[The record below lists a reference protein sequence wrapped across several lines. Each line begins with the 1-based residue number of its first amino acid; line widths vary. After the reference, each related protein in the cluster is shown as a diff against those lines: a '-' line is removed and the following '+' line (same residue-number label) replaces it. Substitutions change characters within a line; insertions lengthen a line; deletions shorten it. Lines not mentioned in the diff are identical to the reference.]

1 MDPFGNIPLFAST
14 LKNITDQRRK
24 YTIIVREHIIAF
36 GVLFAFML
44 VGDKFLAT
52 LGLSGESLQIAGG
65 VVLFLIA
72 LKMIFPGPA
81 DRSGASDMP
90 AGEPLVVPLAVPLVA
105 GPSALATVLLFV
117 SQAPSRLFDW
127 VAALTIAIVTS
138 LVVLLTATAT
148 HKLIGERILV
158 AIERLM
164 GLILVAV
171 SIEMFVKGVKGVL

>member
-1 MDPFGNIPLFAST
+1 MEYSIISAAILLILIMDPFGNIPLFAST

-36 GVLFAFML
+36 
-44 VGDKFLAT
+44 
-52 LGLSGESLQIAGG
+52 
-65 VVLFLIA
+65 
-72 LKMIFPGPA
+72 
-81 DRSGASDMP
+81 
-90 AGEPLVVPLAVPLVA
+90 
-105 GPSALATVLLFV
+105 
-117 SQAPSRLFDW
+117 
-127 VAALTIAIVTS
+127 ALTIAIVTS